1 MIVGVTGYGYSGAS
15 AYIDVLKEFESV
27 QSLPFEF
34 QLVQMPDGLLDL
46 KNGLVDSKRR
56 LYSNACVNRYLSC
69 VKSRGN
75 DNLSK
80 SLNGKLVELSKKYI
94 QDLVELSWEGKSNYD
109 PEDVRANLDKD
120 RYAFLNRVIA
130 ALLKKIN
137 HRLVWPPLK
146 TRYFSFLEEDV
157 FILKTQKYIEEIFK
171 VAGVDLTKT
180 IILDQVFSTS
190 DPLSGSEFFNNDVI
204 SFIVDRD
211 PRDVFLLTNYIYPER
226 CCFMPNQGDVNKF
239 IRYYK
244 LLHYNRV
251 DDKRIH
257 YFSFEDLIY
266 HYNDT
271 IKTIEN
277 LLYKKNNERRKYF
290 KPELS
295 INNTQMFKKISEH
308 YEDIIKIEN
317 ELEDY
322 IYDFETA
329 AKSVDFEREEIKPF

>member
-211 PRDVFLLTNYIYPER
+211 
-226 CCFMPNQGDVNKF
+226 
-239 IRYYK
+239 
-244 LLHYNRV
+244 HRV